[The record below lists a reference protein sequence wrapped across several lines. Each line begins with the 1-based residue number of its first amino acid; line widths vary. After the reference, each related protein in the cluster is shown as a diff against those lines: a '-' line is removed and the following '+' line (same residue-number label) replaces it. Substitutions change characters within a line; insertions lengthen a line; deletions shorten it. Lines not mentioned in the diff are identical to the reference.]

1 MSHLHVP
8 LNARRWAAVRRAA
21 FERDGW
27 RCVECG
33 KAGRLEAD
41 HIVPLKRGGDPW
53 DPANLQSLC
62 RGCHI
67 EKTAR
72 ENERPRTEAE
82 LRWRAMVAA
91 MMSTGT
97 P

>member
-8 LNARRWAAVRRAA
+8 LNARRWTAVRRAA

-62 RGCHI
+62 RGVNGGAKRDHLGGV
-67 EKTAR
+67 R
-72 ENERPRTEAE
+72 RDR
-82 LRWRAMVAA
+82 LAA
-91 MMSTGT
+91 AGLS